1 MMKQQPKAETNP
13 LARRE
18 GLVIRELAD
27 EVLVYDLDRDR
38 AHCLNQTAAFIWQ
51 CCDGRTSTAEIAR
64 ALGKGVSA
72 PVDEKLVW
80 LALDQLADNNLLKRR
95 LVTPSSLAGINRR
108 QMVRTLGLAAVVAV
122 PLVTSIVAPTAV
134 QAATCFGAGH
144 ACASGPQCC
153 STICNIN
160 VCV

>member
-1 MMKQQPKAETNP
+1 MKQQPKADPNP

-38 AHCLNQTAAFIWQ
+38 AHCLNQTAAFVWQ
-51 CCDGRTSTAEIAR
+51 CCDGRTSTGEIAR
-64 ALGKGVSA
+64 ALGKRVSA

-80 LALDQLADNNLLKRR
+80 LALDQLADNDLLKRR
-95 LVTPSSLAGINRR
+95 LVTPPPLAGINRR

-134 QAATCFGAGH
+134 QAATCLATGN
-144 ACASGPQCC
+144 ACASGLQCC
-153 STICNIN
+153 SALCNSN

>member
-1 MMKQQPKAETNP
+1 MMKQQPKAETSP

-27 EVLVYDLDRDR
+27 EVLVYDLGRDR

-80 LALDQLADNNLLKRR
+80 LALNQLADNNLLKRR
-95 LVTPSSLAGINRR
+95 LVTPQSLAGINRR
-108 QMVRTLGLAAVVAV
+108 QMVRTLGLAARSEERRVGKE
-122 PLVTSIVAPTAV
+122 
-134 QAATCFGAGH
+134 CRDR
-144 ACASGPQCC
+144 
-153 STICNIN
+153 
-160 VCV
+160 